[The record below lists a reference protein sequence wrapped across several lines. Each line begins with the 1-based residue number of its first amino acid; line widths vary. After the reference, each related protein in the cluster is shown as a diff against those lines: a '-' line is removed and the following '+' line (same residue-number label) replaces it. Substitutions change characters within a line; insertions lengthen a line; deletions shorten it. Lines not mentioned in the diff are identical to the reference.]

1 LGALTL
7 TTGTVQPYFL
17 VEDVTVYSSPRL
29 FPSCLCLL
37 EADVDLAFFPSGGY
51 RSFSVL
57 LVSAA
62 ASDLDY
68 FWIFGFFVCLFL
80 MNSDTNSSFFEVDGV
95 FLCFFLK
102 NLQ

>member
-1 LGALTL
+1 LDG
-7 TTGTVQPYFL
+7 
-17 VEDVTVYSSPRL
+17 DVTVYSPPRP

-37 EADVDLAFFPSGGY
+37 EADFDLAFFPSGGY

-57 LVSAA
+57 LFNAA

-68 FWIFGFFVCLFL
+68 FWIFGLFVCLFL
-80 MNSDTNSSFFEVDGV
+80 MNSYANSYRFEVDGV
-95 FLCFFLK
+95 FLFISLK